1 MTQTNQNFQNT
12 HYKPIDQ
19 TDIAYFI
26 SVCGKDRVIERECIS
41 EDYCRDEMTP
51 PDQRKHP
58 EVLIN
63 IKSTAETQAI
73 MKYCYE
79 HNIPVTPR
87 GQGTGLCGGCVPIF
101 GGVLLNM
108 STMNK
113 ILDLDQ
119 ENLALTVEPG
129 VLIMEIKSYVEAHG
143 LFYGPM
149 PGEMSASIGGNIS
162 TNAGGMK
169 AVKYG
174 VTREW
179 VEGIE
184 VVLPD
189 GELLDLGGSIVK
201 NTSGYSLKDIIIGSE
216 GTLGIVTKAVLKL
229 IPLPKKALSILVPYP
244 DIKTAIEAVP
254 KIIIESKI
262 LPTSLEFMEREVILD
277 AEKYLGKK
285 FPDNTS
291 DAYLLLTF
299 DGNNKQELEREY
311 EIVAEVCLKYG
322 AIDVFISDTPER
334 QESIWSARS
343 AFLEAIKGSTT
354 DMDECDVVVPRNQI
368 AVYLQYILQL
378 REEYGIRIKSFAHVG
393 DGNLHIYVLKDQLND
408 SEWKSKLETIMQKMY
423 DKAKELGGAISG
435 EHGIGFIKKPYLE
448 TFFGNNSPEMK
459 IMREIK
465 KAFDPKNIL
474 NPGKIC

>member
-1 MTQTNQNFQNT
+1 MTE
-12 HYKPIDQ
+12 YKIIDQ
-19 TDIAYFI
+19 ADINYFI
-26 SVCGKDRVIERECIS
+26 SICGKDRVIIGKAIS
-41 EDYCRDEMTP
+41 EDFSRDEMTP
-51 PDQRKHP
+51 PEQRRHP
-58 EVLIN
+58 EVLVN
-63 IKSTAETQAI
+63 IKSTTETVAI

-87 GQGTGLCGGCVPIF
+87 GQGTGLCGGCVPLY
-101 GGVLLNM
+101 GGIMLNM

-113 ILDLDQ
+113 ILELDR
-119 ENLALTVEPG
+119 ENLSLIVEPG
-129 VLIMEIKSYVEAHG
+129 VLIMEIKSFVEAQG
-143 LFYGPM
+143 LFYAPM

-179 VEGIE
+179 IEGIE
-184 VVLPD
+184 VVLPN
-189 GELLDLGGSIVK
+189 GEILDLGGSIVK

-229 IPLPKKALSILVPYP
+229 IPLPKKALSILVPFP

-299 DGNNKQELEREY
+299 DGNNKQELEHEY
-311 EIVAEVCLKYG
+311 ESVAEVCLKYG

-334 QESIWSARS
+334 QESIWAARS

-354 DMDECDVVVPRNQI
+354 DMDECDVVVPRSQI

-378 REEYGIRIKSFAHVG
+378 REEFGIRIKSFAHVG
-393 DGNLHIYVLKDQLND
+393 DGNLHIYVLKDNLND

-423 DKAKELGGAISG
+423 DRAKELGGAISG

-448 TFFGNNSPEMK
+448 NFFGYNSPEIR